1 MTSGSAR
8 DLVRIS
14 WSERDLL
21 KPVLAVLTVGGLV
34 ISTLAS
40 YAFGLAEGGDIG
52 SLVTIGA
59 IAIVCTL
66 VVLRAVTR
74 HAVAERWA
82 MARRLR
88 IIGMSARHLRL
99 ALLIETAALALVAA
113 LTGTVLTR
121 YVVVPLLTPYL
132 VSMDVVPA
140 GTSARWRLNATLLTV
155 LGTAL
160 VAFVGTFGASLTLTR
175 VEPAGTAP
183 PGRAN
188 GPHGAL
194 RMAAPA
200 RRACADGL
208 HRAPAAGGDIHAFGR
223 DGLPARR
230 ARPHLS
236 DRPAVHGVEGRRCG
250 LRQGGGPSPVA
261 PGVRARAAVTTLA
274 RAPAPGDGHQRNS
287 HRHHDVRLPGRLPGC
302 D

>member
-82 MARRLR
+82 MAR
-88 IIGMSARHLRL
+88 
-99 ALLIETAALALVAA
+99 
-113 LTGTVLTR
+113 
-121 YVVVPLLTPYL
+121 
-132 VSMDVVPA
+132 
-140 GTSARWRLNATLLTV
+140 
-155 LGTAL
+155 
-160 VAFVGTFGASLTLTR
+160 
-175 VEPAGTAP
+175 
-183 PGRAN
+183 
-188 GPHGAL
+188 
-194 RMAAPA
+194 
-200 RRACADGL
+200 
-208 HRAPAAGGDIHAFGR
+208 
-223 DGLPARR
+223 
-230 ARPHLS
+230 
-236 DRPAVHGVEGRRCG
+236 
-250 LRQGGGPSPVA
+250 
-261 PGVRARAAVTTLA
+261 
-274 RAPAPGDGHQRNS
+274 
-287 HRHHDVRLPGRLPGC
+287 
-302 D
+302 